1 MPCLVYHIC
10 WDIAWDN
17 NESLNTWNLRRVL
30 FLCLKIPFSFADP
43 LSATIDPQQQK
54 VDSNQSAIFNCTVLG
69 HPIKSVFWMKDGF
82 KISPNQKVKITDQSV
97 LTIHAVNKKD
107 QGMYQCVVKNEETSS
122 QGTAQLLLGGTI
134 CPLWQLTIHICTVY
148 IMRTTYIHG
157 WLMAARWRWVALRV
171 LCLVS

>member
-1 MPCLVYHIC
+1 MPCLVYQMQVC
-10 WDIAWDN
+10 WDIPWDI
-17 NESLNTWNLRRVL
+17 NESLNTWNLRWVL
-30 FLCLKIPFSFADP
+30 LLRLWMLLTFADP

-82 KISPNQKVKITDQSV
+82 KISPNQKVRITDQSV

-122 QGTAQLLLGGTI
+122 QGTAQLLLGGTCTTMYLSI
-134 CPLWQLTIHICTVY
+134 IVIFYTYMYSIHN
-148 IMRTTYIHG
+148 H
-157 WLMAARWRWVALRV
+157 AN
-171 LCLVS
+171 

>member
-1 MPCLVYHIC
+1 MPCLVYQMQVC
-10 WDIAWDN
+10 WDIPWDI
-17 NESLNTWNLRRVL
+17 NESLNTWNLRWVL
-30 FLCLKIPFSFADP
+30 LLCLWMLLTFADP

-82 KISPNQKVKITDQSV
+82 KISPNQKVRITDQSV

-122 QGTAQLLLGGTI
+122 QGTAQLLLGGTCTTMYLSI
-134 CPLWQLTIHICTVY
+134 IVIFYTYMYSIHNN
-148 IMRTTYIHG
+148 
-157 WLMAARWRWVALRV
+157 AN
-171 LCLVS
+171 

>member
-1 MPCLVYHIC
+1 MLCLVYQMQVC
-10 WDIAWDN
+10 WDIPWDI
-17 NESLNTWNLRRVL
+17 NESLNTWNLRWVL
-30 FLCLKIPFSFADP
+30 LLCLWMLLTFADP

-82 KISPNQKVKITDQSV
+82 KISPNQKVRITDQSV

-122 QGTAQLLLGGTI
+122 QGTAQLLLGGTCTTMYLSI
-134 CPLWQLTIHICTVY
+134 IVIFYTYMYSIHN
-148 IMRTTYIHG
+148 H
-157 WLMAARWRWVALRV
+157 AN
-171 LCLVS
+171 

>member
-1 MPCLVYHIC
+1 MYSKIGRGAYVGTYIVRFLKKIF
-10 WDIAWDN
+10 I
-17 NESLNTWNLRRVL
+17 LTWFRIHLL
-30 FLCLKIPFSFADP
+30 DP

-82 KISPNQKVKITDQSV
+82 KLSTNQKITIIDQSV

-122 QGTAQLLLGGTI
+122 QGTAQLLLGGT
-134 CPLWQLTIHICTVY
+134 CSFCLFVESLSVCLCVCVFVCVWEGGGSFLPSFLHVY
-148 IMRTTYIHG
+148 ISSVY
-157 WLMAARWRWVALRV
+157 VP
-171 LCLVS
+171 